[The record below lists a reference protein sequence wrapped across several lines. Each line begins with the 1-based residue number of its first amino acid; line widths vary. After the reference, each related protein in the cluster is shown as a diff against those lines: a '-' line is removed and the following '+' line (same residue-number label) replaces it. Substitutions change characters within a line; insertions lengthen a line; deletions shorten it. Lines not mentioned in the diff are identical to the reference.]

1 MKLTKHKG
9 YTVYSNGLIKKKR
22 GDGYIRPGLV
32 HDGYLVFNVAEN
44 GKHKSEYIHRF
55 IWQAFNGPIPNGFE
69 IDHIDNNPANNRLY
83 NLRLLTN
90 VENASRGTQKFTQ
103 SQLDEIK
110 YLRKELGWTQRN
122 IAERFGV
129 SQRTICYLEKKG
141 FRYEYAA
148 V

>member
-1 MKLTKHKG
+1 MKTTYKG
-9 YTVYSNGLIKKKR
+9 YVVHSDGRIEKKC
-22 GDGYIRPGLV
+22 GSGYIRPADNGS
-32 HDGYLVFNVAEN
+32 GYLQMSVTAD
-44 GKHKSEYIHRF
+44 GKSKSTKIHRF
-55 IWQAFNGPIPNGFE
+55 IWEAFNGEIPDGLT

-129 SQRTICYLEKKG
+129 SQSTICYLEKKG

>member
-1 MKLTKHKG
+1 ML
-9 YTVYSNGLIKKKR
+9 
-22 GDGYIRPGLV
+22 
-32 HDGYLVFNVAEN
+32 VAEN